1 MSDLLKKLPKI
12 KIGKYGQ
19 IQEWSEDYAEVD
31 IGHRHISQL
40 FALYPA
46 HLIDPHQTPQ
56 LSKAARATMI
66 RRLILDGRMAYENL
80 QQLLTWSTNPNLL
93 DSHPPFQI
101 DGNFGGLAA
110 IAECLLQSHADELN
124 LLPAL
129 PPEWTTGSV
138 SGLRARGGFEVG
150 MQWENGKLTTAAILS
165 LNGNPCR
172 LRCNAVASVTCEQKP
187 VEALQDGE
195 TIQFETIAGHTY
207 TVRV

>member
-1 MSDLLKKLPKI
+1 M
-12 KIGKYGQ
+12 
-19 IQEWSEDYAEVD
+19 W
-31 IGHRHISQL
+31 
-40 FALYPA
+40 
-46 HLIDPHQTPQ
+46 
-56 LSKAARATMI
+56 AR
-66 RRLILDGRMAYENL
+66 LLDGRMAYENL

-195 TIQFETIAGHTY
+195 TIQFETGAGHTY
-207 TVRV
+207 TVRI